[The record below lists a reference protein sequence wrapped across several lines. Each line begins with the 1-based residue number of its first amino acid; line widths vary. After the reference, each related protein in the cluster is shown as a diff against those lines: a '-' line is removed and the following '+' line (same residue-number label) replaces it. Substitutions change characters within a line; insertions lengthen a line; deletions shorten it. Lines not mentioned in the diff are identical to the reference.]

1 MIGIIGA
8 MKEELNFILK
18 EVNDL
23 KKLKLRIRTFYTGT
37 ISGKDVVIVLA
48 GIGKVN
54 AGITTSILIENFDVT
69 SVINIGVAGGQN
81 GVSHKDIIISSEV
94 LYHDFDV
101 TKFGKYK
108 IGQVPGMEP
117 VFYADKNLI
126 ELTKNVIEKLNIEY
140 KIGKIATG
148 DQFVYNK
155 NDIHKLNTEYKDV
168 FAIEMEAAG
177 IAHAATLYEVP
188 FIILRSISDLID
200 DETQDTDFNEFLE
213 EASRNAALVL
223 KELIEVL

>member
-8 MKEELNFILK
+8 MQEELNVILK
-18 EVNDL
+18 EVKDL
-23 KKLKLRIRTFYTGT
+23 KEIKLRIRTFYTGT
-37 ISGKDVVIVLA
+37 ISGKEVVVVLA

-54 AGITTSILIENFDVT
+54 AGITTSILLENFNVT

-81 GVSHKDIIISSEV
+81 GVSHKDIVISKEV

-108 IGQVPGMEP
+108 IGQVPGMESL
-117 VFYADKNLI
+117 FYADNTLL
-126 ELTKNVIEKLNIEY
+126 ELTKNAVEKLNIKY

-148 DQFVYNK
+148 DQFIYSK
-155 NDIHKLNTEYKDV
+155 DSITKLNNEYDDV

-177 IAHAATLYEVP
+177 IAHAATLYKVP

-200 DETQDTDFNEFLE
+200 DETQDNDFDEFLE
-213 EASRNAALVL
+213 EASKNAALVL
-223 KELIEVL
+223 KELIEVI

>member
-8 MKEELNFILK
+8 MQEELNVILK
-18 EVNDL
+18 EVKDL
-23 KKLKLRIRTFYTGT
+23 KEIKLRIRTFYTGT
-37 ISGKDVVIVLA
+37 ISGKEVVVVLA

-54 AGITTSILIENFDVT
+54 AGITTSILLENFDIT

-81 GVSHKDIIISSEV
+81 GVSHKDIVISKEV

-108 IGQVPGMEP
+108 IGQVPGMEAL
-117 VFYADKNLI
+117 FYADNTLI
-126 ELTKNVIEKLNIEY
+126 ELTQNVIEKLKIKY

-148 DQFVYNK
+148 DQFIYSK
-155 NDIHKLNTEYKDV
+155 DSISKLNNEYKDV

-177 IAHAATLYEVP
+177 IAHAATLYNVP

-200 DETQDTDFNEFLE
+200 DETQDNDFDKFLE
-213 EASRNAALVL
+213 EASKNAALVL
-223 KELIEVL
+223 KELIEVI